1 MSAGIAEKEEIAR
14 ALREMGQDS
23 AVLTRSNIA
32 HLVATGHTW
41 LSLREVPGV
50 RLRAQRTSEGIAAE
64 LIVSEGAKIEN
75 PVHLCVGI
83 LEKRG
88 EQRIRI
94 AIRMEAQSAATFM
107 AHCFFPS
114 AQKVLH
120 AMDAVVD
127 LGTEAELR
135 YLEGHYHGPFGG
147 ATVLPKADV
156 HVGPRARYVSDF
168 SLTTGCVGQL
178 YVDYNV
184 EAGEESLAEMTTRIF
199 GHATDDIRIRERV
212 ALAGKRSRSLIKIRV
227 AVEDRAC
234 ADVSGITEGQEEGA
248 RGHVDCVEIVKD
260 QAVANAVPIVK
271 VTHPLAKVTHEAA
284 IGSVDKKQ
292 LETLMARG
300 LTTAEAVELVVTGMF
315 R

>member
-1 MSAGIAEKEEIAR
+1 MAEKEEIAR
-14 ALREMGQDS
+14 ALGEMGQDS
-23 AVLTRSNIA
+23 AVLTKSNIA

-50 RLRAQRTSEGIAAE
+50 HLQAKRTSDGIAAE
-64 LIVSEGAKIEN
+64 LTVSEGARIEN
-75 PVHLCVGI
+75 PVHLCVGV

-88 EQRIRI
+88 DQRINI
-94 AIRMEAQSAATFM
+94 AIHLEARSAATFM

-114 AQKVLH
+114 AEKVLH

-127 LGTEAELR
+127 LGREAELR
-135 YLEGHYHGPFGG
+135 FLEGHYHGPFGG
-147 ATVLPKADV
+147 ASVLPKADV

-168 SLTTGCVGQL
+168 SLTTGRVGQL
-178 YVDYNV
+178 YIDYNV
-184 EAGEESLAEMTTRIF
+184 EAEEEALAEMTTRIF

-227 AVEDRAC
+227 AVEDQAS
-234 ADVSGITEGQEEGA
+234 ADVSGITEGREEGA

-292 LETLMARG
+292 LETLMAHG
-300 LTTAEAVELVVTGMF
+300 LTPAQAVDMVVTGML

>member
-1 MSAGIAEKEEIAR
+1 MAEKEEIAR
-14 ALREMGQDS
+14 ALGEMGQDS
-23 AVLTRSNIA
+23 AVLTKSNIA

-50 RLRAQRTSEGIAAE
+50 HLQAKRTSDGIAAE
-64 LIVSEGAKIEN
+64 LTVSEGARIEN
-75 PVHLCVGI
+75 PVHLCVGV

-88 EQRIRI
+88 DQRINI
-94 AIRMEAQSAATFM
+94 AIHLEARSAATFV

-114 AQKVLH
+114 AEKVLH

-127 LGTEAELR
+127 LGREAELR
-135 YLEGHYHGPFGG
+135 FLEGHYHGPFGG
-147 ATVLPKADV
+147 ASVLPKADV

-168 SLTTGCVGQL
+168 SLTTGRVGQL
-178 YVDYNV
+178 YIDYNV
-184 EAGEESLAEMTTRIF
+184 EAEEEALAEMTTRIF

-227 AVEDRAC
+227 AVEDQAS
-234 ADVSGITEGQEEGA
+234 ADVSGITEGREEGA

-292 LETLMARG
+292 LETLMAHG
-300 LTTAEAVELVVTGMF
+300 LTPAQAVDMVVTGML